1 MAKKKSDTGE
11 QLDLINIHPENAEE
25 IVADAR
31 AYKKT
36 VKTRLSIQKKEADLK
51 AKLLDTVAKAKLKP
65 LADGTYRFR
74 VDSVEI
80 KVTPRDNL
88 VQVKELDPTE

>member
-1 MAKKKSDTGE
+1 MAKKPKDE
-11 QLDLINIHPENAEE
+11 QLDLIDVHPENQEE
-25 IVADAR
+25 IVKAAR

-36 VKTRLSIQKKEADLK
+36 VKSRLGIQKKEADLK
-51 AKLLDTVAKAKLKP
+51 ATLLGAVAEAKLQP
-65 LADGTYRFR
+65 LADGTYHFT